1 MTAVPKVAPR
11 PDRAGE
17 PPRSEGPL
25 SEPVGPGRRPSG
37 SGRRRSARRR
47 LAPYVFLAPAFVL
60 FAIVLLVPIAKATQ
74 VSFYDWLPFPG
85 AENTFVGLENYTRA
99 FGDPLFRMSVVNAV
113 VYMLVTVPGQIV
125 LGLGVALLLQNRLPG
140 RAVFR
145 VLFYLPVVTSWVVV
159 SLLFRY
165 LFATDGGLINWFL
178 VEGLGV
184 MEEPVGWLDSRWTAM
199 TALCVLGIWKGIG
212 WTAVILLAGLTGVP
226 KELHEAAA
234 VDGAGYARRTWHV
247 TLPALRRTLL
257 FVSVMLVI
265 GSFNVFISVL
275 LMTRGGPAGET
286 EVPLSYAY
294 RETFNFLEFGYGSAV
309 AVIMTL
315 VVLVL
320 SIGQTLLANRAERGE

>member
-1 MTAVPKVAPR
+1 MTAVPNVVPR
-11 PDRAGE
+11 PDQAGE
-17 PPRSEGPL
+17 PPRSGPN
-25 SEPVGPGRRPSG
+25 GQ
-37 SGRRRSARRR
+37 RRRLSVRRR

-60 FAIVLLVPIAKATQ
+60 FVTVLLIPIAKATE

-99 FGDPLFRMSVVNAV
+99 LGDPLFRLSVVNAV

-140 RAVFR
+140 RGLFR
-145 VLFYLPVVTSWVVV
+145 VLFYLPVITSWVVV

-184 MEEPVGWLDSRWTAM
+184 VQEPVAWLESRWTAM
-199 TALCVLGIWKGIG
+199 AALSILGIWKGVG

-226 KELHEAAA
+226 KEQHEAAA

-275 LMTRGGPAGET
+275 LMTRGGPAGKT

-294 RETFNFLEFGYGSAV
+294 RETFSFLEFGYGSAV
-309 AVIMTL
+309 AVIMTV
-315 VVLVL
+315 VVLIL
-320 SIGQTLLANRAERGE
+320 SIGQTLLVNRAERDQ

>member
-1 MTAVPKVAPR
+1 MTAVPTVASR

-17 PPRSEGPL
+17 PPRPTGPRA
-25 SEPVGPGRRPSG
+25 RRPIRWSYG
-37 SGRRRSARRR
+37 SGRRRDART
-47 LAPYVFLAPAFVL
+47 LIAYAFLAPAFAMFL
-60 FAIVLLVPIAKATQ
+60 IVMLLPIGKAVQ

-85 AENTFVGLENYTRA
+85 ADNTFVGLDNYTRA
-99 FGDPLFRMSVVNAV
+99 LGDPQFRLSVVNAV

-140 RAVFR
+140 RMVFR

-165 LFATDGGLINWFL
+165 LFATDGGLVNWVL

-184 MEEPVGWLDSRWTAM
+184 VDEPIGWLDSRWTAIA
-199 TALCVLGIWKGIG
+199 ALCALGIWKGIG
-212 WTAVILLAGLTGVP
+212 WTAIILLAGLTGVP
-226 KELHEAAA
+226 RELHEAAA
-234 VDGAGYARRTWHV
+234 VDGASYLRRVWHV
-247 TLPALRRTLL
+247 TLPALRRTLV

-275 LMTRGGPAGET
+275 LMTQGGPAGQT
-286 EVPLSYAY
+286 EVPLTYTY

-309 AVIMTL
+309 AVLMTV
-315 VVLVL
+315 VVLIL
-320 SIGQTLLANRAERGE
+320 SIGQMMLANRAERGE